1 MTSEKSWYSHVC
13 AGFNVDSDDSAWWK
27 AFAVGDVITYTTGFK
42 FVTNSK
48 GSSAWKG
55 GISTK
60 QTEEFTYTVLDS
72 AVALTL
78 GAAAVSSVT
87 ANLF

>member
-1 MTSEKSWYSHVC
+1 MAADKNWYSHVC
-13 AGFNVDSDDSAWWK
+13 AGFVVDSDDSDWWK
-27 AFAVGDVITYTTGFK
+27 AFAVGDVVTYTTGFK
-42 FVTNSK
+42 FTTNAA
-48 GSSAWKG
+48 GALAWKS

-60 QTEEFTYTVLDS
+60 QNEEFTYTVLDS

-78 GAAAVSSVT
+78 GAAAISSVT